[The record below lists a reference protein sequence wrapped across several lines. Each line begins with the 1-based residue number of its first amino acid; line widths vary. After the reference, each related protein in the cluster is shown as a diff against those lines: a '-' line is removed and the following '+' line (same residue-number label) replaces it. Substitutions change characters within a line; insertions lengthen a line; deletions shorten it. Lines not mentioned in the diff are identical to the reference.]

1 MKKVLDSCL
10 MFLVMFF
17 LFGCQLTQ
25 DEKKVNTGTLAGAMG
40 VDEDDYYVL
49 NQDGDENAPF
59 YFYLDENSK
68 VFDVF
73 QRLIKDDIYKE
84 ILASKDRY
92 SLKIKWDESLTKVIP
107 SVFGQGGGVAYYA
120 SYVEQYLVV
129 PEGYAVCSLHN
140 DFINI
145 KKPYEIGKPWE
156 VQVRDFVQSDL
167 QVYSFHVTA
176 MYLNPEKIIR
186 ATEDT
191 FKSFPEEGI
200 SLFLERAEILVGNYL
215 SADGGSLLKVGFD
228 TFTFVN
234 GDEEI
239 TCRFKSQYYK
249 GRYHVIVNEN
259 DEVTATFFYSFTNL
273 ENYICIRNES
283 DNKEVTYYKQP

>member
-1 MKKVLDSCL
+1 
-10 MFLVMFF
+10 MFF

-49 NQDGDENAPF
+49 NENGDENAPF

-120 SYVEQYLVV
+120 S
-129 PEGYAVCSLHN
+129 
-140 DFINI
+140 
-145 KKPYEIGKPWE
+145 
-156 VQVRDFVQSDL
+156 
-167 QVYSFHVTA
+167 
-176 MYLNPEKIIR
+176 
-186 ATEDT
+186 
-191 FKSFPEEGI
+191 
-200 SLFLERAEILVGNYL
+200 
-215 SADGGSLLKVGFD
+215 
-228 TFTFVN
+228 
-234 GDEEI
+234 
-239 TCRFKSQYYK
+239 
-249 GRYHVIVNEN
+249 
-259 DEVTATFFYSFTNL
+259 
-273 ENYICIRNES
+273 
-283 DNKEVTYYKQP
+283 